1 MKASIVLCPGDG
13 IGGEVLAEAR
23 AVLEDVAQRF
33 GHAFTFTEHPIG
45 GVAIDQTGQPLP
57 EATLAAC
64 RAADAVLL
72 GAVGGPRWDD
82 PALKVRPE
90 QGLLGLR
97 RALGLYANLR
107 PILAYRPLASVSPLK
122 GDRLTDVNILFIRE
136 LTGGI
141 YFGEPRRREERGGRV
156 TAVDTMVYT
165 DEEIRR
171 VVRLAFRLSQGRR
184 RHVTSIDKAN
194 VLETSRLWR
203 QIVLEVARDF
213 PDVRLDH
220 QLVDS
225 ASMRIITQPQHY
237 DVVVTENLFG
247 DILTDESAV
256 LSGALGLLPSAS
268 LGEGTLGLYE
278 PVHGSAPDIAG
289 RGVAN
294 PIGAILSAAMLL
306 RHSLGLETCA
316 RAIEAAVALAI
327 EAGARTTDLGGQL
340 GTREMGAAVRARLEH
355 AEDEDRQRHT
365 AADLMRYLEYACRS

>member
-1 MKASIVLCPGDG
+1 MKATIALLPGDG
-13 IGGEVLAEAR
+13 IGAEVVAQAR
-23 AVLEDVAQRF
+23 RVLEDVAGRH
-33 GHAFTFTEHPIG
+33 GHELVFDEHPIG
-45 GVAIDQTGQPLP
+45 GVAIDQTGTALP
-57 EATLAAC
+57 EDTLGAC

-82 PALKVRPE
+82 PSLKVRPE

-97 RALGLYANLR
+97 RALGVYANLR
-107 PILAYRPLASVSPLK
+107 PILTYPKLASVSPVK
-122 GDRLTDVNILFIRE
+122 AERLANVNILFIRE
-136 LTGGI
+136 LTGGL
-141 YFGEPRRREERGGRV
+141 YFGEPRRRETYAGGVR
-156 TAVDTMVYT
+156 AIDTMVYT

-171 VVRLAFRLSQGRR
+171 VVRLAFRLAEGRR

-203 QIVLEVARDF
+203 QVAIQVAAEH

-225 ASMRIITQPQHY
+225 ASMRVIADPQQY

-247 DILTDESAV
+247 DILTDEASV

-268 LGEGTLGLYE
+268 LGDSSLGLYE

-289 RGVAN
+289 KGLAN

-306 RHSLGLETCA
+306 RHSLGLEA
-316 RAIEAAVALAI
+316 EAHMIEGAVALALDS
-327 EAGARTTDLGGQL
+327 GARTVDLGGKMS
-340 GTREMGAAVRARLEH
+340 TEEMTDAIRARLGS
-355 AEDEDRQRHT
+355 ASVGRR
-365 AADLMRYLEYACRS
+365 